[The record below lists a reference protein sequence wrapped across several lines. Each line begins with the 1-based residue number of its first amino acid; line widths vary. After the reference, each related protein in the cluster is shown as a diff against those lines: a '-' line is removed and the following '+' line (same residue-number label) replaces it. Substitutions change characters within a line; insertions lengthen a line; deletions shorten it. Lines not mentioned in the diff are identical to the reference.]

1 MVILQ
6 PFPVLRGTYLGGK
19 MPAPQEFGD
28 LTLYIIRAEN
38 AVSLPWV
45 VRYILVYT
53 NLFPIPYPESIS
65 PPFAMSIKT
74 LSKSE
79 IVSSQGTR
87 CNS

>member
-1 MVILQ
+1 MIA
-6 PFPVLRGTYLGGK
+6 LGG
-19 MPAPQEFGD
+19 E
-28 LTLYIIRAEN
+28 
-38 AVSLPWV
+38 
-45 VRYILVYT
+45 VYT

-65 PPFAMSIKT
+65 QHFAMSIKT